1 MGTDKTAPWVIK
13 EEMKER
19 RGKEEER
26 GTGRGQA
33 ENEGGEAGTAATQHT
48 IMVADERGI
57 DFSSSLNKWI
67 NFIVCKVNID
77 KPYFLK
83 TLKINFKSLIKLT
96 NLCNRIKR
104 KTIKKQS
111 PKEKDTITN
120 QA

>member
-1 MGTDKTAPWVIK
+1 MVTDKAAQWAIK

-19 RGKEEER
+19 KGTEEER
-26 GTGRGQA
+26 GTERGQA
-33 ENEGGEAGTAATQHT
+33 ENEGGEAATATTQHT
-48 IMVADERGI
+48 VTVADERGI
-57 DFSSSLNKWI
+57 DFLSSLNKWI

-77 KPYFLK
+77 KSYFLK
-83 TLKINFKSLIKLT
+83 TLKINFKGLAKLT

-120 QA
+120 